1 MGIEVRHLSKFFDT
15 FAAVD
20 DVSFVVPEGSL
31 SALLGPSGGG
41 KSTILRLIAGLET
54 ADKGE
59 VVLSG
64 EAVDAL
70 HPRERQ
76 VGFVFQHYALFR
88 HMTVNENIGFGLKV
102 KKVPKKEIREQVE
115 HFLNMVGLTGFGNR
129 YPNQLSG
136 GQRQRVAL
144 ARALAPK
151 PRLLLLDEPFGAV
164 DAKVREELGE
174 WLRKM
179 HEETHI
185 TSIFVTHDQREA
197 FCLCD
202 QIMIINKG
210 KLEQCGS
217 PSEVLSRPSGG
228 FVKSFVDNDRLTDE
242 LRRRSTP
249 PDIVW
254 Q

>member
-1 MGIEVRHLSKFFDT
+1 MGIEVRHLSKLFDT
-15 FAAVD
+15 FTAVD
-20 DVSFVVPEGSL
+20 DVSFTVPRGSL

-41 KSTILRLIAGLET
+41 KSTILRLIAGLEN
-54 ADKGE
+54 ADKGQ
-59 VVLSG
+59 VFLDG
-64 EAVDAL
+64 EPVDTL
-70 HPRERQ
+70 HPRERE

-88 HMTVNENIGFGLKV
+88 HMTVAENIGFGLMV
-102 KKVPKKEIREQVE
+102 KKAPKSEIRDQVE
-115 HFLNMVGLTGFGNR
+115 RMLKMVGLAGFGKR

-174 WLRKM
+174 WLRQM
-179 HEETHI
+179 HEEMSI

-202 QIMIINKG
+202 QVMIINKG

-217 PSEVLSRPSGG
+217 PMDVLRRPSGG
-228 FVKSFVDNDRLTDE
+228 FVQSFVDGERLTSE
-242 LRRRSTP
+242 LLRRSNP
-249 PDIVW
+249 PAAVW